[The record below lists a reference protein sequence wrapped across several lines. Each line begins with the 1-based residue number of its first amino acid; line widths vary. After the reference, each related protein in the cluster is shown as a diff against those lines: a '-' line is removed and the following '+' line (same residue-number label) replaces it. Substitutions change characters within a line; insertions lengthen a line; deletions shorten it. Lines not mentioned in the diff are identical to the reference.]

1 MCVAVNPEEERHRM
15 NQQNA
20 AGLCFQSNTWFL
32 KDLNCDVFRDTPGP
46 LRAGYSLRDIKK
58 KAALRYLLQ
67 Y

>member
-58 KAALRYLLQ
+58 KQ
-67 Y
+67 P